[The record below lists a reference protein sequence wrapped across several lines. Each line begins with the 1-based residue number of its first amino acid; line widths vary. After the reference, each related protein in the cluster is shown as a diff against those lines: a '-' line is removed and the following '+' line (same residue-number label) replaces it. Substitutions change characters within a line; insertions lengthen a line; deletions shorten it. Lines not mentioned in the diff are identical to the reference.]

1 MNQPLLRTALHDWH
15 VAHGARMVDFAGWSM
30 PVQYALIVSE
40 HEATRQAATLFDISH
55 MGRLRFD
62 GPDAAA
68 FLDRLLTRRV
78 TDLDAGQ
85 IRYALMTNDQGG
97 ILDDVLA
104 YHLVDTDQTHFMWLV
119 VNAGNRQKI
128 KSWIEQ
134 HHDAAGGATWH
145 DETEQT
151 AMVAV
156 QGPQAIAVAGT
167 ILGNLNPAD
176 MPYYTGVVT
185 NVMNERAI
193 VSRTGYTGEDGVEI
207 IVPAAVAAELW
218 ESLLA
223 AGRSDGVRP
232 AGLGA
237 RDTLRLE
244 SAMPL
249 YGHELDENI
258 NPYQAGLGF
267 AVNLEDRDFIGRD
280 ALAAVRG
287 KTDQPRRVGL
297 KLAGKRVPRQHY
309 AIVNGEERIGAV
321 TSGTFSPTLD
331 CPIALGY
338 VRPEFAEVGLSITID
353 VRGRGEPA
361 TVVKLP
367 FYRR

>member
-1 MNQPLLRTALHDWH
+1 MNQPLLRTAIHDWH
-15 VAHGARMVDFAGWSM
+15 VAQGARMVDFAGWSM
-30 PVQYALIVSE
+30 PVQYSSIVSE
-40 HEATRQAATLFDISH
+40 HQATRQAVTLFDISH

-62 GPDAAA
+62 GTDAAA

-78 TDLDAGQ
+78 TNLDAGQ
-85 IRYALMTNDQGG
+85 IRYALITNDQGG

-104 YHLVDTDQTHFMWLV
+104 YHLIDADETDFMWLV

-128 KSWIEQ
+128 ISWIEQ
-134 HHDAAGGATWH
+134 HHAAGGDVTWH

-156 QGPQAIAVAGT
+156 QGPHAIAVADK
-167 ILGNLNPAD
+167 ILTNLTPAD

-185 NVMNERAI
+185 NVLNERVI

-207 IVPAAVAAELW
+207 IVPASVATELW

-223 AGRSDGVRP
+223 AGQSAGVRA

-244 SAMPL
+244 AAMPL

-258 NPYQAGLGF
+258 NPYQAGLSF
-267 AVNLEDRDFIGRD
+267 AVNLKDRDFIGRD
-280 ALAAVRG
+280 ALVAARR

-297 KLAGKRVPRQHY
+297 QLAGKRVPRQHY
-309 AIVNGEERIGAV
+309 AIMRGEEKIGEV
-321 TSGTFSPTLD
+321 SSGTFSPTLN

-338 VRPEFAEVGLSITID
+338 VRPEFAEFGNSLTID

-367 FYRR
+367 FYQR

>member
-15 VAHGARMVDFAGWSM
+15 VNQGARMVDFAGWSM
-30 PVQYALIVSE
+30 PIQYSSIVAE

-62 GPDAAA
+62 GTAATA

-78 TDLDAGQ
+78 TDLEVGQ
-85 IRYALMTNDQGG
+85 IRYSLVTNEQGG
-97 ILDDVLA
+97 ILDDVLV
-104 YHLVDTDQTHFMWLV
+104 YHLVDVDQTDFMWLV
-119 VNAGNRQKI
+119 VNAGNRGKI

-134 HHDAAGGATWH
+134 HLPDAGDVRWR

-151 AMVAV
+151 AMVAM
-156 QGPQAIAVAGT
+156 QGPHAITLAAG
-167 ILGNLNPAD
+167 ILSDFTPAD
-176 MPYYTGVVT
+176 MSYFSGVVT
-185 NVMNERAI
+185 NILNERAI

-207 IVPAAVAAELW
+207 ILPSSAATELW

-223 AGRSDGVRP
+223 AGQSAGVRP

-244 SAMPL
+244 AAMPL

-258 NPYQAGLGF
+258 NPYQAGLRF

-280 ALAAVRG
+280 ALVAARQDTG
-287 KTDQPRRVGL
+287 QPRRVGL
-297 KLAGKRVPRQHY
+297 KLAGKRVPRQHH
-309 AIVNGEERIGAV
+309 AIMDGDEKIGAV
-321 TSGTFSPTLD
+321 TSGTFSPTLN

-338 VRPEFAEVGLSITID
+338 VRPESAQVGLNLAID